1 MVKFLRRDCAR
12 FSKFGNGRG
21 KKAKW
26 RAPKGR
32 DNKMREKIKGHPA
45 VVSIGYRSDKTSRDL
60 IKEKTPVTVMN
71 VADLSKIGKEQ
82 IGYLGKVGK
91 KKKLEI
97 MTKAKEMKVEFAN
110 ANVEVSLKKLNTKEK
125 KEWTYHKKRH

>member
-1 MVKFLRRDCAR
+1 MVTFLRRDCAR

-26 RAPKGR
+26 RSPKGR
-32 DNKMREKIKGHPA
+32 DNKMREGIKGHP
-45 VVSIGYRSDKTSRDL
+45 VCVTIGYGTKKAVRGL

-71 VADLSKIGKEQ
+71 AADLAKIGENQ

-91 KKKLEI
+91 KKKIEI

-110 ANVEVSLKKLNTKEK
+110 INAELALKKLNVKEK
-125 KEWTYHKKRH
+125 KE

>member
-1 MVKFLRRDCAR
+1 MVTFLRRDCAR

-32 DNKMREKIKGHPA
+32 DNKMREGIKGHPA
-45 VVSIGYRSDKTSRDL
+45 CVTIGYGTKKAVRGL

-71 VADLSKIGKEQ
+71 VADLAKIGENQ

-91 KKKLEI
+91 KNKIQI
-97 MTKAKEMKVEFAN
+97 MTKAKEMKIEFAN
-110 ANVEVSLKKLNTKEK
+110 INAELALKKLNVKEK
-125 KEWTYHKKRH
+125 KEWI

>member
-1 MVKFLRRDCAR
+1 MVTFLRRDCAR

-71 VADLSKIGKEQ
+71 VADLAKIGENQ

-91 KKKLEI
+91 KNKIQI
-97 MTKAKEMKVEFAN
+97 MTKAKEMKIEFAN
-110 ANVEVSLKKLNTKEK
+110 INAELALKKLNVKEK
-125 KEWTYHKKRH
+125 KE

>member
-1 MVKFLRRDCAR
+1 MVTFLRRDAKR
-12 FSKFGNGRG
+12 FSKFGNGKG

-45 VVSIGYRSDKTSRDL
+45 VVSIGYGTSKDERGL
-60 IKEKTPVTVMN
+60 VKEKTPVIIMN
-71 VADLSKIGKEQ
+71 VNDLSKVTEGK

-91 KKKLEI
+91 KNKIEI

-110 ANVEVSLKKLNTKEK
+110 VNPELFLKKLNTKEK
-125 KEWTYHKKRH
+125 KE